1 MNIMMSMVIGFQL
14 VNDRTNSEIIEL
26 IRRSVVK
33 LSFENITTQIDL
45 LLEEKTVDS
54 YMGL

>member
-1 MNIMMSMVIGFQL
+1 MNIMIGFQL